1 MVSGMEAKRRPSD
14 SRFLRSSQLLAEI
27 APARYDGEGGQLTAS
42 AQARRME
49 PGLGFAGPSDGAG
62 ALRIPLREA
71 PPSIV
76 DSLHPL
82 DLPPMPDL
90 RLAIHPHPILRY
102 RAKSIARVDKEL
114 KGLIAQMF
122 ELMYHHQGVGLAA
135 SQVELPLRIFV
146 CNPTGHRDEGP
157 ELVFIN
163 PVLSKP
169 RGIEE
174 QEEGCLSL
182 PGIRAQVKRSKS
194 IWVNGYNA
202 VGQEINQEFSGFLAR
217 IIQHETDH
225 LDGVLFLDRLLPER
239 RKDLDTAVETLME
252 DHLSRQRTGS
262 TPDDSQLMARVPEW
276 EQRYC

>member
-1 MVSGMEAKRRPSD
+1 
-14 SRFLRSSQLLAEI
+14 
-27 APARYDGEGGQLTAS
+27 
-42 AQARRME
+42 
-49 PGLGFAGPSDGAG
+49 
-62 ALRIPLREA
+62 
-71 PPSIV
+71 
-76 DSLHPL
+76 
-82 DLPPMPDL
+82 MPDL